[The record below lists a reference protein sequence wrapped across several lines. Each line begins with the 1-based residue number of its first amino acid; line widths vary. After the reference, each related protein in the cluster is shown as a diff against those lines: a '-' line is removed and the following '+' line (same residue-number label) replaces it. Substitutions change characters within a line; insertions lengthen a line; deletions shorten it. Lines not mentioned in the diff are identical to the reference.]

1 MRNDISEQQLTRY
14 RENFLQYGDSP
25 QGTYQNDRT
34 TQYLRFQRLLRNLQ
48 LKGDGFSIHD
58 VGAGVADLH
67 HYLNEQGV
75 QHTYSGT
82 EIVPEMVQS
91 ASRRVP
97 GIQLTTDDFLAES
110 NEPNADFVVLSG
122 TLNLCC
128 DSDGIVWSDYCLRVL
143 VKMFKSARCGIAANF
158 LTNRNTFSAA
168 NLHYAAPGLMLD
180 FCLDSMS
187 RFVTID
193 HAYPLFEFTLTVLK
207 PEYVQSMYSDP
218 ALAKYFRASRQ
229 PAD

>member
-1 MRNDISEQQLTRY
+1 MRDEITDQQLSRY
-14 RENFLQYGDSP
+14 RENFLKHRDSP
-25 QGTYQNDRT
+25 RGMFWNDRT

-48 LKGDGFSIHD
+48 LNGDGFSIHD

-67 HYLNEQGV
+67 DYLNDQGI
-75 QHTYSGT
+75 QHIYSGT

-97 GIQLTTDDFLAES
+97 GIQLTTDDFLAQS
-110 NEPNADFVVLSG
+110 NEPRSDFVVLSG

-128 DSDGIVWSDYCLRVL
+128 NSDTVTWNDYCLRVL
-143 VKMFKSARCGIAANF
+143 LKMFKSARCGIAANF
-158 LTNRNTFSAA
+158 LTNRNTYSGPD
-168 NLHYAAPGLMLD
+168 LHYAAPGLILD

-193 HAYPLFEFTLTVLK
+193 HSYPLFEFTLTVLK

-218 ALAKYFRASRQ
+218 ALAKYFRENQLPRE
-229 PAD
+229 